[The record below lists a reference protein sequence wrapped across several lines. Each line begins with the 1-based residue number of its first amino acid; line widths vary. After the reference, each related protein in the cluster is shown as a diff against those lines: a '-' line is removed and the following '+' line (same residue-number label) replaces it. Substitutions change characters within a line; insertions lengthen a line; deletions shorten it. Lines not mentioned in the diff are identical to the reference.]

1 MPAPYISREELRR
14 AVVRLAA
21 EIDSDHPDGVH
32 LVAVLRGSVFFLADL
47 IRAMQVPCSVDFI
60 AISHYSSNTGR
71 VRITK
76 DLDIDIGGR
85 GVVVVE
91 DIVDTGL
98 TMTYLLNQLATRD
111 PARLEVCTLLDRH
124 RSRIVP
130 LFPRY
135 SGFRVED
142 EFLVG
147 YGLDFEQRYRNL
159 PDIYEAHLPTLARDP
174 DASVRAFYA
183 PAEQDG

>member
-1 MPAPYISREELRR
+1 MPAPYISSEELHQ
-14 AVVRLAA
+14 AVGRLAA
-21 EIDSDHPDGVH
+21 EIDADHPEGAL

-47 IRAMQVPCSVDFI
+47 VRAMQTPCSVDFI

-76 DLDIDIGGR
+76 DLDIDITGR
-85 GVVVVE
+85 SVVVVE

-98 TMTYLLNQLATRD
+98 TMTYLLGQLAARE
-111 PARLEVCTLLDRH
+111 PAELEVCTLLDRL

-130 LFPRY
+130 LPVRY
-135 SGFRVED
+135 AGFRVED
-142 EFLVG
+142 EFLIG

-159 PDIYEAHLPTLARDP
+159 PAMYEAHLPTLARDP
-174 DASVRAFYA
+174 DAYVASLYTPA
-183 PAEQDG
+183 PPGG